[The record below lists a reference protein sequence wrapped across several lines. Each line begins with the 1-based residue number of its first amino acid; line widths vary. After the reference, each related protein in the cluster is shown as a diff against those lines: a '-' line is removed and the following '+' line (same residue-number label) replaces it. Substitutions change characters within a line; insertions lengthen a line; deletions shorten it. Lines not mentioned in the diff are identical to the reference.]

1 MGSEYETKEYTLLFN
16 FPLCSSLHSHTKSH
30 RLSNSQSIQMVTAL
44 ILQLVQCI
52 VVPPSKE
59 DQTTGLPPNRPDT
72 PTGSESGE
80 ERGEGQKVQLFHA
93 NCRF

>member
-1 MGSEYETKEYTLLFN
+1 MGSEYETKEYTRLFF
-16 FPLCSSLHSHTKSH
+16 FPLHSYLHSHTKSR
-30 RLSNSQSIQMVTAL
+30 RLSNGQSIQMVTAL

-59 DQTTGLPPNRPDT
+59 DQTTGLPPSRPDT

-80 ERGEGQKVQLFHA
+80 ERGEGKKVQLFHA
-93 NCRF
+93 NYRF